1 MDVGRANDR
10 ENDTA
15 DNHISESNHWELP
28 SMEQAL
34 LVIIASKKQ
43 DPRYWYCQPKE
54 ALACDMAVDVH
65 VRVPCPSEF
74 VRFRVPVPPN
84 DWRIILAR
92 KTNQRGNKK
101 EKWSGNNREC
111 LHHLGLYWWQLF

>member
-1 MDVGRANDR
+1 
-10 ENDTA
+10 
-15 DNHISESNHWELP
+15 
-28 SMEQAL
+28 MEPAL

-92 KTNQRGNKK
+92 KTNQRGNKANGMLEVDK
-101 EKWSGNNREC
+101 TMKHRQTAHQEGN
-111 LHHLGLYWWQLF
+111 LGEGCSFLMPPPPPPNQTTRAGFI